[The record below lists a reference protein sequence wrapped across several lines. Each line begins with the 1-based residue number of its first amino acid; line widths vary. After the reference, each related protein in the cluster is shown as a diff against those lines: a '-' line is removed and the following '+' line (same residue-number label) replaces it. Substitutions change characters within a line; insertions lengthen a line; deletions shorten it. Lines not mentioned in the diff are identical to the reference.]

1 MAGKKVA
8 FGGKP
13 QTKAVK
19 ETSKDDWVKNRDAEP
34 VKMKRFTIDVPEELH
49 RKIKA
54 DCASRGVK
62 MASEIRALLEQHFE

>member
-13 QTKAVK
+13 KTKAV
-19 ETSKDDWVKNRDAEP
+19 ETATKDDWVKNREAEP

-49 RKIKA
+49 RRIKA

-62 MASEIRALLEQHFE
+62 MATEIRVLLERHFE